1 MISEYIRVPLKLLV
15 LMKKKA
21 TLVLVKRALKVMV
34 SNAVTSMS
42 VSLTAMTHVQSM
54 QLVPTQKAVIL
65 VIVTTDMKAMVWF
78 VKNKPDVKM

>member
-15 LMKKKA
+15 LMKKRA

-78 VKNKPDVKM
+78 VENKPDVKM

>member
-15 LMKKKA
+15 LMKKRA